1 MSGRLRGPSSRKRC
15 RGWRSFACSAWSRA
29 RQCYWAPASG
39 TAHLSPTVAPRGLW
53 CWSSR
58 EPAATTP
65 SLSGSMTVRCGSWR
79 LSMPIVDRREFGG
92 RFSVKENAQRLA
104 NYRYLEIQLM
114 EIIGGWSHTTP
125 QLAFKAAF
133 GYQVYDHAQAADMQ
147 GERLWQLRSGRER
160 QEPATDEVALLCEHV
175 WNLTDVIDRLVAVYR
190 VLEPH
195 LVSTYVYHADATDP
209 LADAPTIRMLRGVA
223 AIDQSHV
230 AWGQAALESL
240 TQTADGRRRAL
251 EVQADIESLLVDCGG
266 VTGQGIESHW
276 LAFHSARDTAR
287 PDARIKRG
295 KGGYRFA
302 KRSAPLDHPVVED
315 PFWFSDRSED
325 FAVYESDDEWSI
337 EGFRHKFHQLLYG
350 EVETTD
356 RMGKMLA
363 EFPELPWPMRMELAH
378 QMWDEARHIEIV
390 AKACEELMGAELGYG
405 PWSLVWWWMQNEDD
419 PLRRITVTNSWA
431 EANLMQTLRIWR
443 QEAEKR
449 GYSRI
454 AELSDYLQADEL
466 THVKLATNWIRD
478 FVKDDQAKSD
488 ELVQWGTSAVE
499 RIERFHNPDAPV
511 PDVHF
516 TFLRTP
522 PKDGA
527 RVSSVIGE

>member
-1 MSGRLRGPSSRKRC
+1 
-15 RGWRSFACSAWSRA
+15 
-29 RQCYWAPASG
+29 
-39 TAHLSPTVAPRGLW
+39 
-53 CWSSR
+53 
-58 EPAATTP
+58 
-65 SLSGSMTVRCGSWR
+65 
-79 LSMPIVDRREFGG
+79 MPIVDRREFGG
-92 RFSVKENAQRLA
+92 RFSVQENAQRLA
-104 NYRYLEIQLM
+104 NYRYLEVQLM
-114 EIIGGWSHTTP
+114 EIVGGWSHTTP

-133 GYQVYDHAQAADMQ
+133 GYQVYDHAQAADML
-147 GERLWQLRSGRER
+147 GERLWQLRSGRDR
-160 QEPATDEVALLCEHV
+160 QEPATDDVARLCEHV
-175 WNLTDVIDRLVAVYR
+175 WNLSDVIDRLVAVYR

-230 AWGQAALESL
+230 AWGQAALESM
-240 TQTADGRRRAL
+240 TQISGERRRAL
-251 EVQADIESLLVDCGG
+251 AVQADIESLLVECGG

-276 LAFHSARDTAR
+276 LAFHSARDAAR

-295 KGGYRFA
+295 KGGYRFPKVA
-302 KRSAPLDHPVVED
+302 TPLDHPVVEE
-315 PFWFSDRSED
+315 PFWFSDRTED

-405 PWSLVWWWMQNEDD
+405 PWSLVWWWMQNEQD

-443 QEAEKR
+443 EQAEQR
-449 GYSRI
+449 GFSRI
-454 AELSDYLQADEL
+454 AELADYLQADEL
-466 THVKLATNWIRD
+466 THVKLATTWIRQLLD
-478 FVKDDQAKSD
+478 GDDVRQQ
-488 ELVQWGTSAVE
+488 ELVDWGRKAVAQIGGFWNE
-499 RIERFHNPDAPV
+499 DKPPE
-511 PDVHF
+511 DVHF
-516 TFLRTP
+516 TFQ
-522 PKDGA
+522 
-527 RVSSVIGE
+527 